1 MLQDSLLFND
11 YLTIENLKTENI
23 LFFII
28 LENIQFNYY

>member
-11 YLTIENLKTENI
+11 YLMNENLKTENI